1 MVRAKRVV
9 PVEVLE
15 AVVQDDKEL
24 SAGLR
29 DPMEAAVNS
38 GGLRDVVVLD
48 QIDPRDRRGKDE
60 IRPQRH
66 EAHDEITLGEGNIV
80 EVVADRSPKMYRRC
94 PGQIG
99 TDQVPGAVIERPGTI
114 T

>member
-29 DPMEAAVNS
+29 DPMEAAVDS

-48 QIDPRDRRGKDE
+48 QIDPGDRRG
-60 IRPQRH
+60 P
-66 EAHDEITLGEGNIV
+66 AAG
-80 EVVADRSPKMYRRC
+80 ADGGVRRGGVSARAQAG
-94 PGQIG
+94 P
-99 TDQVPGAVIERPGTI
+99 
-114 T
+114 

>member
-1 MVRAKRVV
+1 MVGAKRIVS
-9 PVEVLE
+9 VEVLE
-15 AVVQDDKEL
+15 VVVQDDKEL
-24 SAGLR
+24 STGLR

-48 QIDPRDRRGKDE
+48 QIDPGNRRGDDE

-66 EAHDEITLGEGNIV
+66 ETHDEVTLGECNIV

-94 PGQIG
+94 PG
-99 TDQVPGAVIERPGTI
+99 
-114 T
+114 